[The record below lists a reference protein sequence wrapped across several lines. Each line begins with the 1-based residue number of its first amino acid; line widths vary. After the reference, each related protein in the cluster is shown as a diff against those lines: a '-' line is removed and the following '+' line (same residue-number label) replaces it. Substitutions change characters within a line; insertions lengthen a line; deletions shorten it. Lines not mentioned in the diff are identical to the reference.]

1 MFAPDLFPDPASPR
15 PDLLCEEAFLSPAEQ
30 QALFDWCD
38 AHVTWRDMTVT
49 YGDKEIPIP
58 RRLAW
63 YGDVAYAYS
72 GLKHPAAVMPARL
85 RELADRIEQW
95 LAAQG
100 RPAQFNSL
108 LMNYYRDGNDSIGMH
123 ADDETQLGAR
133 PTIASVSLGAQRTF
147 VFSHKTSPL
156 RLSEPL
162 RGGSLLVMLGDTQEH
177 WRHGVPKEPGAGPR
191 INLTFRNT
199 FR

>member
-1 MFAPDLFPDPASPR
+1 MFAPDLFPDPMSPR
-15 PDLLCEEAFLSPAEQ
+15 PDLLCAETFLSAAEQ
-30 QALFDWCD
+30 ADLFAWCD
-38 AHVTWRDMTVT
+38 EHVAWKSLSVNF
-49 YGDKEIPIP
+49 GGKEIPVP

-72 GLKHPAAVMPARL
+72 GLRHPAAPMPQPL
-85 RELADRIEQW
+85 RALADRIEQW
-95 LAAQG
+95 LASPGGSAT
-100 RPAQFNSL
+100 FNSL

-133 PTIASVSLGAQRTF
+133 PTIASVSLGATRTF

-156 RLSEPL
+156 KLSEPL
-162 RGGSLLVMLGDTQEH
+162 HGGSLLVMQGDTQEH
-177 WRHGVPKEPGAGPR
+177 WRHGIPKEAAAGPR
-191 INLTFRNT
+191 INLTYRNT